1 MKTHAAIDMTE
12 MATFHVCGKSA
23 VSGYLRSACS
33 SKKPIQRF
41 RKGLPLQIQSRSCI
55 SRSVYPPLEGRSTY
69 LLTVSESP
77 TMQRCLFALVI
88 ATQSSVSITQ
98 NPWAKSLTVQSSLLP
113 KKSHFVLRIAPHQ
126 TYNDRLLLSPL
137 ESINTA
143 QFKSRVAFFQ

>member
-1 MKTHAAIDMTE
+1 MKTHANIDMTE

-41 RKGLPLQIQSRSCI
+41 RNGLPLQSQSRSCI
-55 SRSVYPPLEGRSTY
+55 SRSVYPLLQGRSTY

-88 ATQSSVSITQ
+88 ATQSCVSITKTLGRSRLPFNLRFSPR
-98 NPWAKSLTVQSSLLP
+98 NPTSCSG
-113 KKSHFVLRIAPHQ
+113 
-126 TYNDRLLLSPL
+126 LLLTRLTMTASFSLPWNPSTL
-137 ESINTA
+137 PSSIPG
-143 QFKSRVAFFQ
+143 